1 MDKKRVLLITT
12 GGTIACVSGTEG
24 FSPALT
30 GEQLLHCV
38 PGLLPQIDIDVYA
51 VLNKDSS
58 NMSPNDWV
66 VIANAIQE
74 KYSEYDG
81 IVVLHGTD
89 TMAYSAAGVSFM
101 TMGIDCPVIFT
112 GAQKPMREADSDAPK
127 NLKDAVCAAAF
138 LKLKGVFIV
147 FAGWLLNGC
156 GAFKASTTDISAFE
170 SYSGKIV
177 GEVIDNNIKLINIPP
192 RNWDN
197 GYRWIQK
204 VNDRVL
210 YIKIIPGFKLE
221 LLEVARQAKYKIVI
235 LEAFGLGGLPSETN
249 GLLKEISELCRNG
262 ILVIVTTQCSHG
274 QCDMTVYKV
283 GQEALKCGVV
293 CADIYGKETL
303 VAKVMWGL
311 GISDNIEV
319 LLNILNYNFCGE
331 TEK

>member
-101 TMGIDCPVIFT
+101 TMGIDC
-112 GAQKPMREADSDAPK
+112 R
-127 NLKDAVCAAAF
+127 
-138 LKLKGVFIV
+138 
-147 FAGWLLNGC
+147 
-156 GAFKASTTDISAFE
+156 
-170 SYSGKIV
+170 
-177 GEVIDNNIKLINIPP
+177 
-192 RNWDN
+192 
-197 GYRWIQK
+197 
-204 VNDRVL
+204 
-210 YIKIIPGFKLE
+210 
-221 LLEVARQAKYKIVI
+221 
-235 LEAFGLGGLPSETN
+235 
-249 GLLKEISELCRNG
+249 
-262 ILVIVTTQCSHG
+262 
-274 QCDMTVYKV
+274 
-283 GQEALKCGVV
+283 
-293 CADIYGKETL
+293 
-303 VAKVMWGL
+303 
-311 GISDNIEV
+311 
-319 LLNILNYNFCGE
+319 
-331 TEK
+331 

>member
-177 GEVIDNNIKLINIPP
+177 GEVIDNNIKLINIPT

-204 VNDRVL
+204 VNVVSV
-210 YIKIIPGFKLE
+210 YI
-221 LLEVARQAKYKIVI
+221 
-235 LEAFGLGGLPSETN
+235 
-249 GLLKEISELCRNG
+249 
-262 ILVIVTTQCSHG
+262 
-274 QCDMTVYKV
+274 
-283 GQEALKCGVV
+283 
-293 CADIYGKETL
+293 
-303 VAKVMWGL
+303 
-311 GISDNIEV
+311 
-319 LLNILNYNFCGE
+319 
-331 TEK
+331 